1 MDTSPSISGLK
12 PCYSAFRTVS
22 ARNKPPDASHFIK
35 ITNNFYCS
43 HRYSRIIFVI
53 RLHPSRRIAGDTSLR
68 ASVVRLD
75 NPRISAASLRIHSK
89 NTGYSMRSNHPDVS
103 LWIHLRVFQDS
114 GRAIQL
120 FALFRYEINLLT
132 RPILLRLTIISAS
145 AADLQEFSSLYSLSL
160 LTISQGIRLRGFQ
173 LYASIIQ
180 ESRQLRYE
188 STRKTQDIV

>member
-1 MDTSPSISGLK
+1 
-12 PCYSAFRTVS
+12 
-22 ARNKPPDASHFIK
+22 
-35 ITNNFYCS
+35 
-43 HRYSRIIFVI
+43 
-53 RLHPSRRIAGDTSLR
+53 
-68 ASVVRLD
+68 
-75 NPRISAASLRIHSK
+75 
-89 NTGYSMRSNHPDVS
+89 MRSNHPDVS